1 MEVRGELPRVLL
13 LAPGVE
19 DGYACCRTISN
30 HGVVDMF
37 AQIVELQLSLA
48 EPLDQFLRRGGH
60 PVADVTHV
68 NPLLLAEH
76 IVEEELLLD
85 LRPLQK
91 GVVHAL
97 WASQRPAVPAFAL
110 AVVLRIVGTG
120 GIYDSSRQGTDESAA
135 LPVRTRE
142 VVSGHA
148 P

>member
-1 MEVRGELPRVLL
+1 
-13 LAPGVE
+13 
-19 DGYACCRTISN
+19 
-30 HGVVDMF
+30 MF

-110 AVVLRIVGTG
+110 AVMLGIVEEHVGSG
-120 GIYDSSRQGTDESAA
+120 GVEPPGCHQIVYPVCCGLGRVACADIELAVEVNGSMGSPDGDSDDAGCLVDVDS
-135 LPVRTRE
+135 
-142 VVSGHA
+142 
-148 P
+148 